1 MFDIQKQINYWRNGS
16 EEDWEVAD
24 ELIENGRTRHGL
36 FFAHLALEKILKAHV
51 CRVTDDLA
59 PKTHNLVRLAQL
71 TGLSFSE
78 TQQIFLARFDQYQLE
93 GRYPDK
99 SPQPLSINEAK
110 QELKKAEEILQW
122 LINQF

>member
-1 MFDIQKQINYWRNGS
+1 MFDIQKQIDYWLNGS
-16 EEDWEVAD
+16 QEDWEVAG
-24 ELIENGRTRHGL
+24 ELVEHGRTRHGL

-51 CRVTDDLA
+51 CRVINDLA
-59 PKTHNLVRLAQL
+59 PKIHNLARLAQL

-99 SPQPLSINEAK
+99 LPQPLKMNEAK
-110 QELKKAEEILQW
+110 QELEKAEEILQW

>member
-1 MFDIQKQINYWRNGS
+1 VFDIQKQIDYWRNGS
-16 EEDWEVAD
+16 QEDWEVAG
-24 ELIENGRTRHGL
+24 ELVEHGRTRHGL

-51 CRVTDDLA
+51 CRATNDLA
-59 PKTHNLVRLAQL
+59 PKIHNLARLAQL
-71 TGLSFSE
+71 TGLSFPE

-99 SPQPLSINEAK
+99 LPQPLKIDEAK
-110 QELKKAEEILQW
+110 QELEKAEEILQW

>member
-1 MFDIQKQINYWRNGS
+1 VIDIQKQINYWRNGS
-16 EEDWEVAD
+16 QEDWEVAG
-24 ELIENGRTRHGL
+24 ELIEHGRTRHGL

-59 PKTHNLVRLAQL
+59 PKTHNLARLAQL
-71 TGLSFSE
+71 AGLAFSE

-99 SPQPLSINEAK
+99 LPQPLKIDEAK
-110 QELKKAEEILQW
+110 QELEKAEEILQW